1 MAPPIMPV
9 IMAGL
14 VLVSG
19 YLRDP
24 RHLGLLFLV
33 YWLVPF
39 LAGATVISFE
49 LGLLD
54 VLVFQP
60 MDYWIN
66 IAVDLSVGFVTGFWE
81 SLTPW

>member
-1 MAPPIMPV
+1 MAPIMPAL
-9 IMAGL
+9 MAGL
-14 VLVSG
+14 VLIGG

-24 RHLGLLFLV
+24 KHLALLFLV

-39 LAGATVISFE
+39 LGGAVVVSLD

-60 MDYWIN
+60 MDYWIS
-66 IAVDLSVGFVTGFWE
+66 ILVDLIFGLFGGFWD
-81 SLTPW
+81 SLVPW